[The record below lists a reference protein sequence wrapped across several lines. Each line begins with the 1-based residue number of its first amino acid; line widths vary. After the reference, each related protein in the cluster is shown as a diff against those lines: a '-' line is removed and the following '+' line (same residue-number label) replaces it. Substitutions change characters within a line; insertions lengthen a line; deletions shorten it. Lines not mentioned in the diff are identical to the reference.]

1 MGGIRGEGGGD
12 RGGKKGLRAEAA
24 VGQSGAVQ
32 GFSIKKASDIFC
44 GAISPWS
51 AHVRQ
56 PARVSASASVPL
68 DAWEFLGLRFRSGRN
83 LWQQQ
88 ALKRNMTRYASSLP
102 WAKSADTCSMTK

>member
-1 MGGIRGEGGGD
+1 MVL
-12 RGGKKGLRAEAA
+12 KTGLRTEPA

-68 DAWEFLGLRFRSGRN
+68 DAWEFLGLRFRSGSN

-88 ALKRNMTRYASSLP
+88 ALKRNMTRYATSSP
-102 WAKSADTCSMTK
+102 CANTTHTCSITK